1 MSTARS
7 TEAPVG
13 RASATGGGLSGRM
26 LAVLLGAALVAAVGA
41 VASVQWC
48 RINGWADPGQHI
60 HMCYS
65 DFSLLFTERGLADGR
80 FPFVDPVPEDQIMEY
95 PVLIAVVAGL
105 TAMLVPGTGHGPER
119 TLMFFDINMLLVIAC
134 WFAVVVV
141 TALSAGRRRSDALM
155 VALAP
160 GIVLT
165 ISVNWDMWA
174 VFLGGF
180 ALLLWGRSRPMWA
193 GVLIGLGTAMK
204 LYPLFFLGAIL
215 VLCVRTGRIR
225 SAVTVAV
232 AAAATWLAVNVPFM
246 VTAFEQWSRFYVFS
260 SEREVSFSS
269 MWLAFQWTGL
279 DGSDFSTL
287 QNGLFLLC
295 CLAIAWLG
303 WAAPTRPRT
312 AQLCFLI
319 VASFILLG
327 KVYSPQFVM
336 WLIPLLVLARPR
348 VGAFVVWQAAEVLH
362 WASVWLMS
370 AKITSGGE
378 FGAGHLGVEIFYGT
392 GIVLHMATL
401 IWLMVL
407 VVREILRPERDVV
420 RAPVPGADYDP
431 AYDPLAGITAAR
443 DDRFLVP
450 GLGLRASTTLRW

>member
-1 MSTARS
+1 MTSTP
-7 TEAPVG
+7 TEDPTSPPG
-13 RASATGGGLSGRM
+13 ATTPTGPSGRM
-26 LAVLLGAALVAAVGA
+26 LTLLMAVTVLAALAA

-48 RINGWADPGQHI
+48 RANGWSDPGQHI

-80 FPFVDPVPEDQIMEY
+80 FPFVDSVPEDQIMEY

-105 TAMLVPGTGHGPER
+105 TSMLVPGTGHGPER

-134 WFAVVVV
+134 WFAVVVI
-141 TALSAGRRRSDALM
+141 TALSAGRRRRDALM

-160 GIVLT
+160 GIILT

-180 ALLLWGRSRPMWA
+180 ALLLWGRSRPVWA

-225 SAVTVAV
+225 SAAAV
-232 AAAATWLAVNVPFM
+232 AAAATVTWLVVNVPFM
-246 VTAFEQWSRFYVFS
+246 LTAFEQWSLFYVFS

-295 CLAIAWLG
+295 CLGIAWLG

-348 VGAFVVWQAAEVLH
+348 VTAFVVWQAAEVLH

-378 FGAGHLGVEIFYGT
+378 FGAGHPGVEIFYGT

-407 VVREILRPERDVV
+407 VVREILRPELDVV
-420 RAPVPGADYDP
+420 RAEGHHP
-431 AYDPLAGITAAR
+431 AYDPLAGITSGR
-443 DDRFLVP
+443 DDRFVVP
-450 GLGLRASTTLRW
+450 GLGSRRSMTLRW